1 VNAQPIR
8 LDDAENYLERVV
20 TVLHTL
26 SPERKGPL
34 IAVLSFLLSHI
45 GRVRAELNTLR
56 TDAACAPSLLSAV
69 DELEEIVQ
77 ETAAATD
84 KIMDAT
90 ESIERIARSAPPDVA
105 AALRAEATR
114 IYEAS
119 AFQDITG
126 QRITKAIRA
135 FQSIERH
142 VTALIEASGEESLV
156 PPQAGTESLVNGPQL
171 AGRANSQADIDRLLE
186 SLG

>member
-1 VNAQPIR
+1 MR
-8 LDDAENYLERVV
+8 LDDAENYLGRVV
-20 TVLHTL
+20 TALHTL

-34 IAVLSFLLSHI
+34 IAVLTFLLNHI
-45 GRVRAELNTLR
+45 GRVRGELNTLR
-56 TDAACAPSLLSAV
+56 SDAVCAPSLSSAA

-90 ESIERIARSAPPDVA
+90 EAIERIARTAPPEIA
-105 AALRAEATR
+105 AALQAQATR

-126 QRITKAIRA
+126 QRITKAMRA
-135 FQSIERH
+135 FQAIERH
-142 VTALIEASGEESLV
+142 VTALIEASGEEPLAAM
-156 PPQAGTESLVNGPQL
+156 PDDTERLINGPQL
-171 AGRANSQADIDRLLE
+171 AGNGNSQADIDRLLE